1 MSLKRRRFCST
12 FWQIWTVVPLHRC
25 CPTAAPQAFAASTA
39 RASRSR
45 EAVFGVSATLDTPA
59 SSATRVSIIFMLC
72 EHEQLSSPDL
82 FSQIPFLVVSVAFIL
97 STKNFKPIS
106 WPLCKLSIRFN
117 KCGPSSN
124 SMANFFLLP
133 ALISP
138 HFNLTHA
145 VCLLRVFL

>member
-1 MSLKRRRFCST
+1 MSLKRRRFCSA
-12 FWQIWTVVPLHRC
+12 FLQIWTVVPLHRC
-25 CPTAAPQAFAASTA
+25 CPTAAPRAFAASTA

-82 FSQIPFLVVSVAFIL
+82 FSHIPFLVVSVAFIL
-97 STKNFKPIS
+97 SSTKNFKPIS
-106 WPLCKLSIRFN
+106 WPLCKLSMRFN
-117 KCGPSSN
+117 KCGPSS
-124 SMANFFLLP
+124 NFFLLP